1 MNNKTFTNK
10 SDIAEQFKKYF
21 IRRGTWGEPEH
32 RNTAKKKNQRTP
44 HHRKKNRRNTVTAT
58 IIFSYIILTSTLYVI
73 LLYLNNF
80 PQNKHTIAELA
91 LISASLSYCSL
102 KSRNP
107 IPHNVAIWFRPV
119 DEGKWLYQRNF

>member
-10 SDIAEQFKKYF
+10 SDIAEQFNKYF

-32 RNTAKKKNQRTP
+32 RNTAKKKIND
-44 HHRKKNRRNTVTAT
+44 HRKKNRRNTVTAT
-58 IIFSYIILTSTLYVI
+58 IIFSYIILTSTLNVI

-91 LISASLSYCSL
+91 LISASGTLFAVVL
-102 KSRNP
+102 QFQKPKPNP
-107 IPHNVAIWFRPV
+107 A
-119 DEGKWLYQRNF
+119 